1 MTNIIKKIFGKPK
14 MPDTSAQDAAQVE
27 AMNKQTEILD
37 KQEARLEEE
46 EKTAKSRMAARSA
59 SRRKSRG
66 GYRLLLS
73 SNRAN
78 AQTGIK
84 GSGST
89 LGG

>member
-1 MTNIIKKIFGKPK
+1 MSNFIKKIFG
-14 MPDTSAQDAAQVE
+14 MPNSPVAPVQDNAQVE
-27 AMNKQTEILD
+27 AMQKQTEILD

-46 EKTAKSRMAARSA
+46 EKNAKSRMAARSN

-73 SNRAN
+73 SSRAN

-84 GSGST
+84 GSGSK

>member
-1 MTNIIKKIFGKPK
+1 MSNIVKKIFGKPK
-14 MPDTSAQDAAQVE
+14 MPDTSAQDKAQAD
-27 AMNKQTEILD
+27 AMRKQTEILD

-46 EKTAKSRMAARSA
+46 EKTAKSRMAARAS

-73 SNRAN
+73 SDRDN

>member
-1 MTNIIKKIFGKPK
+1 MSNFIKKIFGKPK
-14 MPDTSAQDAAQVE
+14 MPDTSAQDKAQVE
-27 AMNKQTEILD
+27 AMQKQTEILD

-46 EKTAKSRMAARSA
+46 EKTAKSRMAARSNA
-59 SRRKSRG
+59 RRKSRG

>member
-1 MTNIIKKIFGKPK
+1 MTNVIKKIFGKPK
-14 MPDTSAQDAAQVE
+14 MPDTSAQDKAQVE
-27 AMNKQTEILD
+27 AMQKQTEILN

-46 EKTAKSRMAARSA
+46 EKTAKSRMAARST
-59 SRRKSRG
+59 SRRKGRG

-73 SNRAN
+73 SSRAN

>member
-1 MTNIIKKIFGKPK
+1 MANVIKKIFGKPK

-27 AMNKQTEILD
+27 AMRKQTEILD

-46 EKTAKSRMAARSA
+46 ERSAKSNMAARSA
-59 SRRKSRG
+59 SRRKGRG

-73 SNRAN
+73 NNRSN

>member
-1 MTNIIKKIFGKPK
+1 MSNIVKKIFGKPK
-14 MPDTSAQDAAQVE
+14 MPDTSAQDKAQAD
-27 AMNKQTEILD
+27 AMRKQTEILD

-46 EKTAKSRMAARSA
+46 EKTAKSRMAARSS

-73 SNRAN
+73 SDRDN

>member
-1 MTNIIKKIFGKPK
+1 MSNVVKKIFGKPK
-14 MPDTSAQDAAQVE
+14 MPDTSAQNAAQVKAIE
-27 AMNKQTEILD
+27 RQTEILD

-73 SNRAN
+73 SNRDN

>member
-1 MTNIIKKIFGKPK
+1 MTNVIKKIFGGPK
-14 MPDTSAQDAAQVE
+14 VPDNSAANKSQTE
-27 AMNKQTEILD
+27 AMQKQADILA

-46 EKTAKSRMAARSA
+46 ERTAKSRVAARSK
-59 SRRKSRG
+59 SRRNQRG

-73 SNRAN
+73 SDREN

-84 GSGST
+84 GAGSM